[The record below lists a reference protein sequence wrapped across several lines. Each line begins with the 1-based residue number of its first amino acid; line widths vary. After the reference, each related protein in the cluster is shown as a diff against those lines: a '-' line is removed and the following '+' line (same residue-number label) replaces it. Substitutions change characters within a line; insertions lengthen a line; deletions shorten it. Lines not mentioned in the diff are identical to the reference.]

1 MFINHRHGS
10 QTCHTIGIREEKLF
24 KNNREEKDK
33 ENLLLRNTKCQ
44 QEIQLQ
50 LDAHQ
55 LMTQERKKRKKILTQ
70 QINLKMTKWR
80 MKR

>member
-10 QTCHTIGIREEKLF
+10 QTCHTIGIREKLF
-24 KNNREEKDK
+24 KNSREIDK
-33 ENLLLRNTKCQ
+33 ENLLLGNTKCQ

-55 LMTQERKKRKKILTQ
+55 LMTQERKKIKKILTQ